1 MQEDWL
7 RTGMRLLGTLP
18 RTAVNALSGKYAAW
32 KASNKLRHPQRVLPW
47 NAASAAAALAEA
59 ERILSMSGRSMRSP
73 VEDTL
78 HCEEDRKLVEHIHG
92 ETAKHNRSN
101 VTRTAAYLDC
111 YNSYPELHWALL
123 AHMVSRNGGYNM
135 TDLKGGPMA
144 DLLTGK
150 EKDWTYRLLERCNA
164 LIFQDAYP
172 QLLLYAH
179 SRRLGRSCFHLLP
192 FFHVSAFM
200 FPFWERFWTLRD
212 SPLLTVALIIN
223 EQHYIEGRVIRSP
236 YFRKHVIHSTTFR
249 MHNWL
254 QLNQVV
260 FPLGQ
265 DSGLAGLIIEQFAD
279 LSERIAF
286 GKCLYALLFG
296 YEQVLSRTL
305 AFARKVPHRGSRS
318 EYWPALFTPDIEKAL
333 HSPHESTALHSQE
346 WPPSGSRLYSPALE
360 QVWSDTPYEP
370 IPRYDWFEGNL
381 NPSYLSKPHRP
392 FLFEMTHEHRFGI
405 QKIATGHDAEALLF
419 Q

>member
-18 RTAVNALSGKYAAW
+18 HTAGDALRGKYAAW
-32 KASNKLRHPQRVLPW
+32 KASNKLRHPLRELPW
-47 NAASAAAALAEA
+47 NAGSAAAALAEA
-59 ERILSMSGRSMRSP
+59 ERMLSMSGRGMRTP
-73 VEDTL
+73 AEDTL
-78 HCEEDRKLVEHIHG
+78 HSEEDLELVEHIHS

-101 VTRTAAYLDC
+101 VTRTAAYLEC
-111 YNSYPELHWALL
+111 YNNCPELHWALL

-135 TDLKGGPMA
+135 TDLKGGLMA
-144 DLLTGK
+144 DLVTGK

-200 FPFWERFWTLRD
+200 SPFWERFWTLRD

-223 EQHYIEGRVIRSP
+223 EQHYIEGRVMRNP
-236 YFRKHVIHSTTFR
+236 YFRKHVTRSTTFR

-279 LSERIAF
+279 LGERIAL

-296 YEQVLSRTL
+296 YEQVLTRTL
-305 AFARKVPHRGSRS
+305 DFARKVPHRGSRS
-318 EYWPALFTPDIEKAL
+318 EYWPGLFTPDIEKAL
-333 HSPHESTALHSQE
+333 HSPHESTALHSRE
-346 WPPSGSRLYSPALE
+346 WPISGRKLYSPALE

-370 IPRYDWFEGNL
+370 IPRYDWFEGYL
-381 NPSYLSKPHRP
+381 NPSYLSKPRRP
-392 FLFEMTHEHRFGI
+392 FLFEMTHEHKFGI
-405 QKIATGHDAEALLF
+405 QKTAVGHDTEALLF